1 MPIPEKKMKHYRSA
15 RRTFLIGAAA
25 TTLSTIGMT
34 SFSNTAS
41 TASATIRLGV
51 LKFGT
56 VNWELNVIK
65 HHGLDLKAGLN
76 LDVVGLANKDATAIA
91 FNAGDVNMIVTD
103 WIWTSRQRDAGADCT
118 FVPYSMAAGSIMVHP
133 DSGINRL
140 DQLRGKRIGVA
151 GSPIDKSWL
160 LLRAYSLKTFGEDIA
175 TIAKPAY
182 AAPPLLNE
190 KFKQKEFDAVL
201 NYWNYTARL
210 RAADMVELIKVQDL
224 LPALGVPGRLPL
236 IGYVF
241 SESWAEQNLEAI
253 NAFFK
258 ASEDARKIIGDN
270 KFIEAY
276 IKCSLSVCET
286 RDVKGMYK
294 KARLNEIKN
303 FTGVNDDYDVP
314 DNPDLI
320 INTENN
326 TLDECVDQITQYL
339 EEKRAV

>member
-1 MPIPEKKMKHYRSA
+1 MKHYRSA

-65 HHGLDLKAGLN
+65 HHGLDVEAGLN

-91 FNAGDVNMIVTD
+91 FNAGDVDMIVTD
-103 WIWTSRQRDAGADCT
+103 WIWTSRQRDAGADFT
-118 FVPYSMAAGSIMVHP
+118 FVPYSVAAGSVMVHP
-133 DSGINRL
+133 ESGIETL
-140 DQLRGKRIGVA
+140 SDLRGKKIGVA

-160 LLRAYSLKTFGEDIA
+160 LLRAYTLKTFGEDMGK
-175 TIAKPAY
+175 IAKPIY

-190 KFKQKEFDAVL
+190 KFKQREFDAVL

-210 RAADMVELIKVQDL
+210 RAAGMKELVKVQEL
-224 LPALGVPGRLPL
+224 LPELGVPGRLPL

-241 SESWAEQNLEAI
+241 EEKWAKTNAKLLKTFFRASKMARQIMLESDSEWERLRPFTRAKNDATLIALRDGYRDGVPKTFGKKQ
-253 NAFFK
+253 
-258 ASEDARKIIGDN
+258 EDAIRAAFAIVAEHGGRKLVG
-270 KFIEAY
+270 KSTQLA
-276 IKCSLSVCET
+276 KGTLWSGET
-286 RDVKGMYK
+286 Y
-294 KARLNEIKN
+294 
-303 FTGVNDDYDVP
+303 
-314 DNPDLI
+314 
-320 INTENN
+320 
-326 TLDECVDQITQYL
+326 
-339 EEKRAV
+339 

>member
-1 MPIPEKKMKHYRSA
+1 MNLPPVHHM
-15 RRTFLIGAAA
+15 RTRALLLVMASIMAFTFPA
-25 TTLSTIGMT
+25 TAQLQDPL
-34 SFSNTAS
+34 N
-41 TASATIRLGV
+41 IRLAV

-65 HHGLDLKAGLN
+65 HHGLDKQAGLV

-91 FNAGDVNMIVTD
+91 LNAGDVDMIVTD
-103 WIWTSRQRDAGADCT
+103 WIWTSRQRSTGADYT
-118 FVPYSMAAGSIMVHP
+118 FVPYSEAAGSVMVHP

-236 IGYVF
+236 IGYV
-241 SESWAEQNLEAI
+241 L
-253 NAFFK
+253 
-258 ASEDARKIIGDN
+258 ASPGPNKIS
-270 KFIEAY
+270 K
-276 IKCSLSVCET
+276 
-286 RDVKGMYK
+286 
-294 KARLNEIKN
+294 
-303 FTGVNDDYDVP
+303 
-314 DNPDLI
+314 
-320 INTENN
+320 
-326 TLDECVDQITQYL
+326 Q
-339 EEKRAV
+339 